1 MLHLFTYLPLEK
13 NKYEKYKIGF
23 LIEMEGDFTFI
34 GNQYH
39 LAENRDLYID
49 LLFFRRRLDN
59 WNMWKG
65 GGKKMLIDEIAS
77 AVLKIISKYSI
88 KKVTLFGSRA
98 DGTNYDDSDI
108 DLIMEFNKPV
118 SLITLSMVQIDL
130 EDMLGVKVDVIHGP
144 VMPGDM
150 IEIRKD
156 VVLYAA

>member
-1 MLHLFTYLPLEK
+1 
-13 NKYEKYKIGF
+13 
-23 LIEMEGDFTFI
+23 
-34 GNQYH
+34 
-39 LAENRDLYID
+39 
-49 LLFFRRRLDN
+49 
-59 WNMWKG
+59 MWKG

-150 IEIRKD
+150 IEIRKE